1 MIPPTGCFFGWE
13 GRTNM
18 QFHVSGPA
26 QFWPMGV
33 QAEGILSPSIM
44 HSSYGRG
51 RSPWW
56 TVMGAE
62 SSNFHCNFLESSAQ
76 HCEKAHPVCSFNT
89 IRLQLSF
96 NHVLVIARL
105 QPSWNKTFFSLNHKT
120 KLTFKLDTEKRRE
133 LQRGEKLNLLLNNCP
148 AHKRMFLGCL
158 SNLFSAVFLVT
169 W

>member
-1 MIPPTGCFFGWE
+1 ME
-13 GRTNM
+13 GKN
-18 QFHVSGPA
+18 QHAVPCLWSSSV
-26 QFWPMGV
+26 WPMGV
-33 QAEGILSPSIM
+33 QVEGILSPSIM

-76 HCEKAHPVCSFNT
+76 HCEKAHPVCSCNT
-89 IRLQLSF
+89 DFSL
-96 NHVLVIARL
+96 VLTMFWWSQGCNPAETR
-105 QPSWNKTFFSLNHKT
+105 PFFFLNHKT

-148 AHKRMFLGCL
+148 AHKRMYLGCL
-158 SNLFSAVFLVT
+158 SNLFSAVFLVA